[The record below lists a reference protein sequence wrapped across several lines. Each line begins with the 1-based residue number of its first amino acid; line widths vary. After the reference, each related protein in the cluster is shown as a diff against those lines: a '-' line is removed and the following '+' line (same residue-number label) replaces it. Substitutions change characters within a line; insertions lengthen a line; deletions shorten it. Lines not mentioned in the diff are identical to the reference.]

1 MRLPFTPARTLS
13 ARPQKLLER
22 YIEQPFPT
30 AEQALLCC
38 FGMDLA
44 GERSYKQLQV
54 ALLGAGFTGPL
65 IRHLINASPIVFRA
79 ARNSYHLRGFDD

>member
-13 ARPQKLLER
+13 ARQQKLLDW

-38 FGMDLA
+38 FGLDLT
-44 GERSYKQLQV
+44 GERSYKELQV

-65 IRHLINASPIVFRA
+65 IRHLINASPLVFRA
-79 ARNSYHLRGFDD
+79 ARNSYQLRGFEG